1 MNIVPAKISTVFLWQ
16 LNAWDEKHIEE
27 PAYEIRL
34 AGFSEAKQALQN
46 PQQWSVNSVLPV
58 LHNAMFFL
66 LQVYQASFPVSLPL
80 SEENLDMGLGIA
92 SYPGQFQLLYANMT
106 AVFSV
111 YFRTLKN
118 DDIT

>member
-1 MNIVPAKISTVFLWQ
+1 MNIVPTKISAVFLWQ

-46 PQQWSVNSVLPV
+46 PRQWSVNSVLPI

-80 SEENLDMGLGIA
+80 SEENLGMRLGIA
-92 SYPGQFQLLYANMT
+92 LYPGQFQLLYANMT